1 MSEPVFTLGAS
12 RLTVADV
19 VRASLAPLRLAL
31 TAEARA
37 RMRAARAV
45 VDRHLASETPVYGL
59 NTGLGANVGYRIP
72 SDAIPGFQEQ
82 LIRGRVIG
90 VGDLLPVQ
98 TCRAALFCRTA
109 ALAQGGAGISPDVHE
124 LMMAMLERDVTPA
137 IPSRGSIGAGDLGL
151 VTSIASVMIGRGQA
165 FHADRLLPGGDA
177 LAAAGLRPA
186 ALGAKDG
193 LALAN
198 ASAVTTAMASLAL
211 DAAREFLQVHVAVA
225 AFACDG
231 YAANPRI
238 FDARLA
244 AARPARGQES
254 AAALFRRGM
263 EGGSP
268 QTAGSDRRVQDA
280 LCFRTL
286 AQVTG
291 TALAAFADARDAV
304 ETELNS
310 AADNPLVLIEAGEIY
325 SSANFHTP
333 AIALAFDA
341 LAIAM
346 TYVATASAYRSIKLM
361 TGRLTG
367 LPDYLTPVGGA
378 SAGFVPLQK
387 TISALHAEVRLKAY
401 PASLDAIPVS
411 DAVEDVA
418 PQTPLT
424 IRKFGE
430 QLDLL
435 RWLTSIEALT
445 AAQAWDL
452 RRGGIGAPVG
462 QAQPGRAGRELHP
475 IVRSAA
481 AFLDGDRET
490 GPDVTAVHEALW
502 SEQAITAVGAI
513 FCDVPSP
520 IAVPQAGQ
528 RDDPTPA
535 RGSCTDQCS

>member
-1 MSEPVFTLGAS
+1 MSEPSYTLGSA

-19 VRASLAPLRLAL
+19 VRASRGPVRLAL
-31 TAEARA
+31 TPEASA
-37 RMRAARAV
+37 RMKAARAV
-45 VDRHLASETPVYGL
+45 VDAHLAGETPVYGL
-59 NTGLGANVGYRIP
+59 NTGLGANVGYRLP
-72 SDAIPGFQEQ
+72 PDAISGFQEQ

-90 VGDLLPVQ
+90 VGEPLP
-98 TCRAALFCRTA
+98 TPTGRAALFCRTA
-109 ALAQGGAGISPDVHE
+109 ALALGGAGISLDVHE
-124 LMMAMLERDVTPA
+124 LMMAMLERDVTPT

-151 VTSIASVMIGRGQA
+151 MASIAAVMIGRGQA
-165 FHADRLLPGGDA
+165 VHAGRLLPGGEA
-177 LAAAGLRPA
+177 LAAAGLRPV

-193 LALAN
+193 LALVN
-198 ASAVTTAMASLAL
+198 ASAVTAAMASLAL
-211 DAAREFLQVHVAVA
+211 DAARSVLLVHAAVA
-225 AFACDG
+225 GFACEG

-238 FDARLA
+238 FDARIA
-244 AARPARGQES
+244 AARPARGQQD
-254 AAALFRRGM
+254 AAALYRRALS
-263 EGGSP
+263 GSSLH
-268 QTAGSDRRVQDA
+268 TAGSAGRVQDA

-291 TALAAFADARDAV
+291 TALAAVADARDAV

-310 AADNPLVLIEAGEIY
+310 AADNPLVLIETGEIL

-346 TYVATASAYRSIKLM
+346 SYVATASAYRSIKLM

-481 AFLDGDRET
+481 AFLHGDRET

-513 FCDVPSP
+513 FRDVPSP
-520 IAVPQAGQ
+520 IAVSPGGPAG
-528 RDDPTPA
+528 
-535 RGSCTDQCS
+535 

>member
-19 VRASLAPLRLAL
+19 VRASRAPLRLAL

-37 RMRAARAV
+37 RMQAARAV
-45 VDRHLASETPVYGL
+45 VDRYLASETPVYGL
-59 NTGLGANVGYRIP
+59 NTGLGANLGYRIP

-90 VGDLLPVQ
+90 VGDLLPAE

-109 ALAQGGAGISPDVHE
+109 ALALGGAGISPDVHE
-124 LMMAMLERDVTPA
+124 LMMAMLERDLTPA
-137 IPSRGSIGAGDLGL
+137 IPSRGPIGAGDLGL

-165 FHADRLLPGGDA
+165 FHAGRLLPGGDA
-177 LAAAGLRPA
+177 LAAAGLRPV

-198 ASAVTTAMASLAL
+198 ASAVTAAMASLAL

-254 AAALFRRGM
+254 AAALFRRAL
-263 EGGSP
+263 EGGSA
-268 QTAGSDRRVQDA
+268 QAAGSDRRVQDA

-291 TALAAFADARDAV
+291 TALAAFADALDAV

-310 AADNPLVLIEAGEIY
+310 AADNPLVLVEAGEIY
-325 SSANFHTP
+325 STANFHTP

-424 IRKFGE
+424 IRKLGE
-430 QLDLL
+430 QLHLL

-452 RRGGIGAPVG
+452 RRARIS

-481 AFLDGDRET
+481 AFLDEDRET

-502 SEQAITAVGAI
+502 SEQAITAIDAI
-513 FCDVPSP
+513 FRDVPSP

-528 RDDPTPA
+528 RE
-535 RGSCTDQCS
+535 

>member
-1 MSEPVFTLGAS
+1 MSEPSYLLGEA

-19 VRASLAPLRLAL
+19 ARASRGPVRVAL
-31 TAEARA
+31 TARARA
-37 RMRAARAV
+37 RMEAARAV
-45 VDRHLASETPVYGL
+45 VDAHLAGETPVYGL
-59 NTGLGANVGYRIP
+59 NTGLGANVGYRLP
-72 SDAIPGFQEQ
+72 PDAIAGFQEQ

-90 VGDLLPVQ
+90 VGDLLPVP

-109 ALAQGGAGISPDVHE
+109 ALALGGAGVSPGVHE
-124 LMMAMLERDVTPA
+124 LMMAMLAHDVTPV

-151 VTSIASVMIGRGQA
+151 MASIAAVMIGRGQA
-165 FHADRLLPGGDA
+165 VHAGRVLAGADA
-177 LAAAGLRPA
+177 LAAAGLRPV

-198 ASAVTTAMASLAL
+198 ASAVTAAMASLAL
-211 DAAREFLQVHVAVA
+211 DSARSVLLVHAAVA
-225 AFACDG
+225 GFACDG

-244 AARPARGQES
+244 DARPARGQQD
-254 AAALFRRGM
+254 AAALYRRAL
-263 EGGSP
+263 EGSSLHA
-268 QTAGSDRRVQDA
+268 AGSARSVQDA

-325 SSANFHTP
+325 STANFHTP

-341 LAIAM
+341 LAIALS
-346 TYVATASAYRSIKLM
+346 YVATASAYRSIKLM

-378 SAGFVPLQK
+378 SAGLVPLQK
-387 TISALHAEVRLKAY
+387 TISALAAEVRLKAY

-411 DAVEDVA
+411 DAVEDLA
-418 PQTPLT
+418 PQTPLV
-424 IRKFGE
+424 IRKLGE

-435 RWLTSIEALT
+435 RWLISIEALT

-452 RRGGIGAPVG
+452 RVARAGGAR
-462 QAQPGRAGRELHP
+462 PGRAGRALGR

-481 AFLDGDRET
+481 AFLDEDRET
-490 GPDVTAVHEALW
+490 GPDVTAVHDVLW
-502 SEQAITAVGAI
+502 AEPAIAAVGAI
-513 FCDVPSP
+513 FGDIV
-520 IAVPQAGQ
+520 VAGAGG
-528 RDDPTPA
+528 P
-535 RGSCTDQCS
+535 

>member
-1 MSEPVFTLGAS
+1 MSEPVYTLGAS

-19 VRASLAPLRLAL
+19 VRASRAPVRLAL

-37 RMRAARAV
+37 RMQAARAV
-45 VDRHLASETPVYGL
+45 VDRYLASETPAYGL

-90 VGDLLPVQ
+90 VGDLLPAE

-151 VTSIASVMIGRGQA
+151 LTSIASVMIGRGQA
-165 FHADRLLPGGDA
+165 FHAGRLLPGGDA
-177 LAAAGLRPA
+177 LAAAGLRPV

-268 QTAGSDRRVQDA
+268 HAAGSDRRVQDA

-310 AADNPLVLIEAGEIY
+310 AADNPLVLVEAGEIY

-341 LAIAM
+341 FAIAM

-367 LPDYLTPVGGA
+367 LPDYLTPVGGP
-378 SAGFVPLQK
+378 SAGLVPLQK

-445 AAQAWDL
+445 AAEAWDL
-452 RRGGIGAPVG
+452 RRARAGAPIG
-462 QAQPGRAGRELHP
+462 RAQPGRAGRELHP

-481 AFLDGDRET
+481 AFLDEDRET

-502 SEQAITAVGAI
+502 SEQAITAVDAI
-513 FCDVPSP
+513 FRDVPSP
-520 IAVPQAGQ
+520 IAVPQTGQ

>member
-1 MSEPVFTLGAS
+1 MNEPAYTLGAA

-19 VRASLAPLRLAL
+19 VRASRAPLRLAL
-31 TAEARA
+31 TAQARA
-37 RMRAARAV
+37 RMAAARAV
-45 VDRHLASETPVYGL
+45 VDDHLTSETPVYGL
-59 NTGLGANVGYRIP
+59 NTGLGANVGYRLAR
-72 SDAIPGFQEQ
+72 DAIPGFQEQ
-82 LIRGRVIG
+82 LIRGRVVG
-90 VGDLLPVQ
+90 VGDLLPAE
-98 TCRAALFCRTA
+98 TSRAALFCRTA
-109 ALAQGGAGISPDVHE
+109 ALALGGAGVSPEVHE

-151 VTSIASVMIGRGQA
+151 LTAIASVVIGRGQA
-165 FHADRLLPGGDA
+165 IHAGRLLAAGDA
-177 LAAAGLRPA
+177 LAAVGLRPV

-198 ASAVTTAMASLAL
+198 GSAVTAAMAALAL
-211 DAAREFLQVHVAVA
+211 DAARKVLQVHVAAA

-254 AAALFRRGM
+254 AAALYRHAL
-263 EGGSP
+263 EGSAP
-268 QTAGSDRRVQDA
+268 SAAGSARRVQDA
-280 LCFRTL
+280 LSFRTL

-291 TALAAFADARDAV
+291 TALAVFADARDAV

-310 AADNPLVLIEAGEIY
+310 AADNPLVLIEAAEIH
-325 SSANFHTP
+325 STANFHTP

-341 LAIAM
+341 FAIAM

-367 LPDYLTPVGGA
+367 LPNYLAPAGGP

-387 TISALHAEVRLKAY
+387 TISALQAEVRLKGN

-411 DAVEDVA
+411 DAVEDLA

-424 IRKFGE
+424 IRKFEE
-430 QLDLL
+430 QLSLL
-435 RWLTSIEALT
+435 RWLISIEALT

-452 RRGGIGAPVG
+452 RQDRDG
-462 QAQPGRAGRELHP
+462 QAEPGRAGRELYA
-475 IVRSAA
+475 IVRQAA
-481 AFLDGDRET
+481 PFMDTDRET
-490 GPDVTAVHEALW
+490 GPDVAAVHEALW
-502 SEQAITAVGAI
+502 SEQTITAVDTI
-513 FCDVPSP
+513 LRDLPSP
-520 IAVPQAGQ
+520 LTA
-528 RDDPTPA
+528 T
-535 RGSCTDQCS
+535 

>member
-1 MSEPVFTLGAS
+1 MSEPVFALGSA

-19 VRASLAPLRLAL
+19 VRASRGPVRLTL
-31 TAEARA
+31 TAETRA
-37 RMRAARAV
+37 RMEAARAV
-45 VDRHLASETPVYGL
+45 VDAHLASETPVYGL
-59 NTGLGANVGYRIP
+59 NTGLGANVGYRVGR
-72 SDAIPGFQEQ
+72 DAIPGFQEQ

-90 VGDLLPVQ
+90 VGDLLPPE

-109 ALAQGGAGISPDVHE
+109 GLALGGAGISLDVHE
-124 LMMAMLERDVTPA
+124 LMMAMLSRDVTPT
-137 IPSRGSIGAGDLGL
+137 ISSRGSIGAGDLGL
-151 VTSIASVMIGRGQA
+151 MASIAAVMIGHGQA
-165 FHADRLLPGGDA
+165 IHAGRLLPGGEA
-177 LAAAGLRPA
+177 LAAAGLRPVT
-186 ALGAKDG
+186 LGAKDG
-193 LALAN
+193 LALVN
-198 ASAVTTAMASLAL
+198 ASAVTAAMASLAL
-211 DAAREFLQVHVAVA
+211 DAARTVLAVHAAVA
-225 AFACDG
+225 GFACDG

-238 FDARLA
+238 FDARIA
-244 AARPARGQES
+244 AARPARGQQD
-254 AAALFRRGM
+254 AAALYRCALS
-263 EGGSP
+263 GSSVS
-268 QTAGSDRRVQDA
+268 GSARRVQDA

-310 AADNPLVLIEAGEIY
+310 AADNPLVLVEAGEIY

-346 TYVATASAYRSIKLM
+346 SYVATACAYRSIKLM

-378 SAGFVPLQK
+378 SAGLVPLQK
-387 TISALHAEVRLKAY
+387 TISALAAEVRLKAY
-401 PASLDAIPVS
+401 PASLDAIGVS

-418 PQTPLT
+418 PQTPLV
-424 IRKFGE
+424 IRKLGE

-435 RWLTSIEALT
+435 RWLISIEALT

-452 RRGGIGAPVG
+452 RRLAAGAGAGVG
-462 QAQPGRAGRELHP
+462 VGEARLGRAGRELEP

-481 AFLDGDRET
+481 AFLDEDRET

-502 SEQAITAVGAI
+502 SGQAIGAVDAM
-513 FCDVPSP
+513 FSDMPSP
-520 IAVPQAGQ
+520 IARWEGMT
-528 RDDPTPA
+528 R
-535 RGSCTDQCS
+535 

>member
-1 MSEPVFTLGAS
+1 MSRPSYTLGAA

-19 VRASLAPLRLAL
+19 VRASRGPVRLAL
-31 TAEARA
+31 TARARA
-37 RMRAARAV
+37 RMAAARAV
-45 VDRHLASETPVYGL
+45 VDAHLASEIPVYGL
-59 NTGLGANVGYRIP
+59 NTGLGANVGYRLAP
-72 SDAIPGFQEQ
+72 DAVPGFQEQ

-90 VGDLLPVQ
+90 VGDLLPTP

-109 ALAQGGAGISPDVHE
+109 ALALGGAGISLDVHE
-124 LMMAMLERDVTPA
+124 LMIAMLSRDVTPV

-151 VTSIASVMIGRGQA
+151 MAPIAAVMTGRGQA
-165 FHADRLLPGGDA
+165 IHAGRLLPGGDA
-177 LAAAGLRPA
+177 LAAAGLRPVV
-186 ALGAKDG
+186 LGGKDG
-193 LALAN
+193 LALVN
-198 ASAVTTAMASLAL
+198 ASAVTAAMAALAL
-211 DAAREFLQVHVAVA
+211 DDARAVLQAHVAVA

-244 AARPARGQES
+244 AARPARGQQD
-254 AAALFRRGM
+254 AAALYRHAL
-263 EGGSP
+263 EGSSLHA
-268 QTAGSDRRVQDA
+268 AGSARRVQDA

-291 TALAAFADARDAV
+291 TALGAVADARDAV

-310 AADNPLVLIEAGEIY
+310 AADNPLVLVEAGEIH

-367 LPDYLTPVGGA
+367 LPDYLTPAGGP
-378 SAGFVPLQK
+378 SAGLVPLQK
-387 TISALHAEVRLKAY
+387 TISALAAEIRLKAH
-401 PASLDAIPVS
+401 PASLDALPVS

-435 RWLTSIEALT
+435 RWLISIEALT

-452 RRGGIGAPVG
+452 RV
-462 QAQPGRAGRELHP
+462 AQPGSSSRPGRAGRELAP

-481 AFLDGDRET
+481 AFLDEDRET

-502 SEQAITAVGAI
+502 GERAITALDDM
-513 FCDVPSP
+513 FRDVPSP
-520 IAVPQAGQ
+520 IARWDATTRVQSQGE
-528 RDDPTPA
+528 
-535 RGSCTDQCS
+535 

>member
-1 MSEPVFTLGAS
+1 MSEPSYTLGSA

-19 VRASLAPLRLAL
+19 VRASRGPVRLAL

-37 RMRAARAV
+37 RMEAARAV
-45 VDRHLASETPVYGL
+45 VDAHLASETPVYGL
-59 NTGLGANVGYRIP
+59 NTGLGANVGYRLPLDQI
-72 SDAIPGFQEQ
+72 SGFQEQ

-90 VGDLLPVQ
+90 VGDLLPAE

-109 ALAQGGAGISPDVHE
+109 GLALGGAGISLDVHE
-124 LMMAMLERDVTPA
+124 LMMAMLARDVTPA

-151 VTSIASVMIGRGQA
+151 MASIAAVMIGRGEA
-165 FHADRLLPGGDA
+165 VHAGRLLPGGDA
-177 LAAAGLRPA
+177 LTAAGLRPV

-198 ASAVTTAMASLAL
+198 ASAVTAAMASLAL
-211 DAAREFLQVHVAVA
+211 DAARTVLLVQAAVA
-225 AFACDG
+225 GFACDG

-244 AARPARGQES
+244 DARPARGQQD
-254 AAALFRRGM
+254 AAALYRRAL
-263 EGGSP
+263 EGSSSH
-268 QTAGSDRRVQDA
+268 QAGSAGRVQDA

-310 AADNPLVLIEAGEIY
+310 AADNPLVLVETGEIY

-346 TYVATASAYRSIKLM
+346 SYVATASAYRSIKLM

-387 TISALHAEVRLKAY
+387 TISALAAEVRMKAY

-411 DAVEDVA
+411 DAVEDLA
-418 PQTPLT
+418 PQTPLV
-424 IRKFGE
+424 IRKFSE
-430 QLDLL
+430 QLDVL
-435 RWLTSIEALT
+435 RWLISIEALT

-452 RRGGIGAPVG
+452 RVAAAGAGVG
-462 QAQPGRAGRELHP
+462 VGEARLGRAGRELEP

-481 AFLDGDRET
+481 SFLDEDRET

-502 SEQAITAVGAI
+502 SERAITAAGTI
-513 FCDVPSP
+513 LGDVPSP
-520 IAVPQAGQ
+520 IAGWDATSRV
-528 RDDPTPA
+528 
-535 RGSCTDQCS
+535 GSKSE

>member
-19 VRASLAPLRLAL
+19 VRASRAPLRLAL

-37 RMRAARAV
+37 RMQAARAV
-45 VDRHLASETPVYGL
+45 VDRYLASETPVYGL
-59 NTGLGANVGYRIP
+59 NTGLGANLGYRIAR
-72 SDAIPGFQEQ
+72 DDIPGFQEQ

-165 FHADRLLPGGDA
+165 FHAGRLLPGGDA
-177 LAAAGLRPA
+177 LAAAGLRPV

-193 LALAN
+193 LALVN
-198 ASAVTTAMASLAL
+198 ASAVSAAMASLAV
-211 DAAREFLQVHVAVA
+211 DAAREFLQVYVAVA

-263 EGGSP
+263 EGASP
-268 QTAGSDRRVQDA
+268 QAAGSDRRVQDA

-310 AADNPLVLIEAGEIY
+310 AADNPLVLVEAGEIH
-325 SSANFHTP
+325 STANFHTP

-341 LAIAM
+341 FAIAM
-346 TYVATASAYRSIKLM
+346 TYVATASADRSIKLM

-367 LPDYLTPVGGA
+367 LPDYLTPVGGP
-378 SAGFVPLQK
+378 SAGLVPLQK
-387 TISALHAEVRLKAY
+387 TISALHGEVRLKAY

-424 IRKFGE
+424 IRKFAE

-452 RRGGIGAPVG
+452 RRARIS

-475 IVRSAA
+475 IIRSAA
-481 AFLDGDRET
+481 PFLDEDRET
-490 GPDVTAVHEALW
+490 GPDVTAVHEVLW
-502 SEQAITAVGAI
+502 SEQAIPVVDAI
-513 FCDVPSP
+513 FRDVPSP

-528 RDDPTPA
+528 L
-535 RGSCTDQCS
+535 GSD